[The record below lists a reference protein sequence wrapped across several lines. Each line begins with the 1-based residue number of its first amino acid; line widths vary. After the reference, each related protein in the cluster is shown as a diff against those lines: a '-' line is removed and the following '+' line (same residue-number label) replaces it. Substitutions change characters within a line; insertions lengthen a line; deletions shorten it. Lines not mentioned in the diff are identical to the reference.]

1 MQLEII
7 ALGDMRAADFKRE
20 PRGQNSYMAN
30 REELQIID
38 AAMAAIDRGEI
49 ATDAEIEAA
58 FAKSRRE

>member
-7 ALGDMRAADFKRE
+7 ALRDMRAADFKCK
-20 PRGQNSYMAN
+20 PRGQNSYVAD

-58 FAKSRRE
+58 FAKFRRE